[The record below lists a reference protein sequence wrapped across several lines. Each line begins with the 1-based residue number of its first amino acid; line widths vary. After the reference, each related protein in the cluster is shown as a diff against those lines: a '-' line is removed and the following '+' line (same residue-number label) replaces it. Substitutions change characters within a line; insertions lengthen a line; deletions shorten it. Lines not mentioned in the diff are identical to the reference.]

1 MSTQTAEAVGSL
13 GRRERNKQKVKERL
27 YSSALTLFRE
37 QGYDGTSIDQI
48 AERADVARGTFF
60 NYFQRKEDIISAW
73 GERRREK
80 LMSSMSNST
89 PVRPGTSLD
98 ELWRCMNVLSE
109 INEDERDLTAPMLTA
124 WVKAGRPLVE
134 EPYVADIFTRIVSQ
148 GYDSGEL
155 AGDVNAQRVGHI
167 LRDIYLGTLY
177 RWCQQTSAAPG
188 YVTEE
193 LQAALRLVVYG
204 LLTAPQSQVPPV
216 AAGENRLG
224 NPGPDE
230 RPR

>member
-1 MSTQTAEAVGSL
+1 MNTGTAEAVSPV

-37 QGYDGTSIDQI
+37 QGYDKTSIDQI

-80 LMSSMSNST
+80 LMTTMDQSD
-89 PVRPGTSLD
+89 PVSPGTSLS
-98 ELWRCMNVLSE
+98 ELHRCMTVLSE
-109 INEDERDLTAPMLTA
+109 INETERDLTAPMLTA

-134 EPYVADIFTRIVSQ
+134 EPYVADVFTRIVAR
-148 GYDSGEL
+148 GHDNGEL
-155 AGDVNAQRVGHI
+155 ADDISAQRVGHI

-188 YVTEE
+188 YVAEE

-204 LLTAPQSQVPPV
+204 LLTAPHHQTHPAATSQNAPHQ
-216 AAGENRLG
+216 AGN
-224 NPGPDE
+224 
-230 RPR
+230 

>member
-1 MSTQTAEAVGSL
+1 MSTQTTETVGSL

-80 LMSSMSNST
+80 LMSSMSNSD
-89 PVRPGTSLD
+89 PVPPGTSIS
-98 ELWRCMNVLSE
+98 ELWRCMTVLSD

-134 EPYVADIFTRIVSQ
+134 EPYVADIFTRIVSR
-148 GYDSGEL
+148 GYEKGEL
-155 AGDVNAQRVGHI
+155 AGDVSPQRVGHI

-204 LLTAPQSQVPPV
+204 LLTAPEDQATPL
-216 AAGENRLG
+216 AAGGNR
-224 NPGPDE
+224 P
-230 RPR
+230 